1 MSIADS
7 AKRFGFNRVYDY
19 LDKDPRANL
28 PKIMELVDK
37 ITPGDMMKTQ
47 RAAFRRV
54 LADPDNNWNKMIMS
68 LWDDIDPFILKK
80 AFQNFIING
89 SITGWEQQQKMR
101 KEHGCNIPWA
111 ILLDPT
117 SACNLHCTGC
127 WAAEYGNRLNLSFDE
142 IDNIIEQGKEL
153 GVYIY
158 IYTGGEPL
166 MRKKDLIA
174 LCNKHNDCAFLCF
187 TNGTLIDQAFCEE
200 VLRVGNFIPIVS
212 VEGFEDAT
220 DFRRGEGVYKKVSD
234 AMDIMRKN
242 RLGFGISCCYTAK
255 NVDVIGSEEY
265 FDWMIEKGAKFC
277 WFFSYMPVG
286 AGADKSLITQPEQR
300 EHMYDVVRG
309 FRTTKPLFTLDFFND
324 GEYVGGCIAGGRRY
338 LHINANGDM
347 DPCVFM
353 HYSDTN
359 IRDYSLLEGLKRPLF
374 MAYHNNQPFN
384 ENMLRPCPVL
394 DNPGRLTKIVEET
407 DAHSTE
413 ILQPEDVHVY
423 SDRCVEVAAEW
434 APRADR
440 LWASK
445 EHNPALLVK

>member
-54 LADPDNNWNKMIMS
+54 LADPDNNWNKMIMG

-142 IDNIIEQGKEL
+142 IDSIIEQGKEL

-300 EHMYDVVRG
+300 ERMYNVVRD
-309 FRTTKPLFTLDFFND
+309 FRNTKPLFTLDFFND

>member
-300 EHMYDVVRG
+300 EQMYNVVRN
-309 FRTTKPLFTLDFFND
+309 FRNTKPLFTLDFFND

-394 DNPGRLTKIVEET
+394 DNPGRLTQIVEET
-407 DAHSTE
+407 DARSTE

-423 SDRCVEVAAEW
+423 SDRCIEVAAEW